1 MKMPALMMPKNAV
14 TASNMASILK
24 AQRLDLTA
32 CSDAQS
38 KEFRAAPNFANRLM
52 FCCNRSAPRA
62 PPIVN
67 ASAFWTE
74 CLTGL
79 ASIASASRRR
89 RAA

>member
-38 KEFRAAPNFANRLM
+38 KGISCGVEFCKPVDVLLQQIGAAHATNR
-52 FCCNRSAPRA
+52 
-62 PPIVN
+62 
-67 ASAFWTE
+67 
-74 CLTGL
+74 
-79 ASIASASRRR
+79 
-89 RAA
+89 